1 MNLIS
6 TLPEREA
13 KYSTLQK
20 WLHGISA
27 LVMMWLMVS
36 GYYVAFVSQ
45 SGSIKEAVGAFNV
58 SLGSLFIPFFFF
70 RMYVSFGKGCLV
82 VFKTKAFMPCMVF
95 FVHTAIYLATAIVL
109 VSGVLM
115 MNRETEVFNLVSL
128 PPLVSDVA
136 LLELFTFVHD
146 VACVLLAVLL
156 VMHIGA
162 VIKHQLAGQS
172 VIKHMFS

>member
-1 MNLIS
+1 M
-6 TLPEREA
+6 
-13 KYSTLQK
+13 
-20 WLHGISA
+20 HG
-27 LVMMWLMVS
+27 
-36 GYYVAFVSQ
+36 
-45 SGSIKEAVGAFNV
+45 
-58 SLGSLFIPFFFF
+58 
-70 RMYVSFGKGCLV
+70 
-82 VFKTKAFMPCMVF
+82 F

-162 VIKHQLAGQS
+162 VIKHQLAEQS